1 MYSFSVDS
9 LHSLNFHIKYSCI
22 HLPTVAHRQT
32 SSPVPVT
39 SKQFEK
45 EEEELM
51 EEIQLIS
58 QEKNGLRDYL
68 NLTLGSKIMRYTL
81 L

>member
-1 MYSFSVDS
+1 
-9 LHSLNFHIKYSCI
+9 
-22 HLPTVAHRQT
+22 VAHRQT

-39 SKQFEK
+39 SNQFEK